1 MPATQQGTGGPSA
14 GRSGSGSCPLV
25 SRCERGSQPPP
36 LLSSERSAGS
46 DAAGELSHVGQWFF
60 FFSLGFLS
68 RLKTDFR
75 VLGGL
80 PPPPDVSLWVFAV
93 FISLVLGK

>member
-1 MPATQQGTGGPSA
+1 MPAALWGTGGPSA
-14 GRSGSGSCPLV
+14 GRGGSGSCPLV
-25 SRCERGSQPPP
+25 SGCKRGSQPPP
-36 LLSSERSAGS
+36 LLSAERSAGS
-46 DAAGELSHVGQWFF
+46 DAAGELSDAGHCLFF
-60 FFSLGFLS
+60 FFLGFLS

-93 FISLVLGK
+93 FISPVLGK

>member
-1 MPATQQGTGGPSA
+1 MGDRQEAQVWVTDRPEPGGWRCWELPGVPSSCQWGGSPLPAAQQGTGGPSA
-14 GRSGSGSCPLV
+14 GRSGSSSYPLV

-60 FFSLGFLS
+60 FF
-68 RLKTDFR
+68 
-75 VLGGL
+75 
-80 PPPPDVSLWVFAV
+80 P
-93 FISLVLGK
+93 